1 MKGVRGP
8 HTNLGNTGQAALAC
22 GVSPPAHDVQPGKST
37 TSPEPARTG
46 PPASGTRMPPPP
58 LSRAGLATSRPETHS
73 LLHVPMSPVALLGPQ
88 GQQCCRTEWHLTQ
101 RLSGCR
107 GGDGPDG
114 LLIPSLCS
122 WDIPAPPSGHRG
134 RHCPTL
140 TLSWHSH
147 LYTQNKS

>member
-8 HTNLGNTGQAALAC
+8 HTNLGNTGQVALAC

-37 TSPEPARTG
+37 TSPKPARTG

-58 LSRAGLATSRPETHS
+58 SRAGLATSRPETHS

-101 RLSGCR
+101 RLSEWLSGR
-107 GGDGPDG
+107 RRSGRFADPKPMQLGHSRSSLGPPREA
-114 LLIPSLCS
+114 LSHTHTVMALTSL
-122 WDIPAPPSGHRG
+122 
-134 RHCPTL
+134 
-140 TLSWHSH
+140 HS
-147 LYTQNKS
+147 K